1 MAKIAWSPGLVASL
15 VLGLVVTPFA
25 AEAELPRVGMLMP
38 VSATAATANVEAF
51 RQALRER
58 GYVEGTNLAIE
69 YRYAEGVVDPLPDF
83 AAELVR
89 LRVDVIV
96 TWGTPAARAAK
107 RATGTIPI
115 VIAAASDPTETGL
128 ILNLARP
135 GENITGVSVGIG
147 DLKGK
152 CLDLLRELVP
162 GVKRIATFLNSDNP
176 GTAVGLREVRIAARS
191 FGMQL
196 HVVNVREV
204 REFDAAFATVQRDR
218 VGAIY
223 VQQDLMF
230 YQHRDRVVDLAAK
243 SRLPAMY
250 ERREYV
256 EAGGL
261 IAYGVNFQDNFRR
274 AAVYVDKI
282 LRGAKPGDLAVEH
295 PSTFDLVIN
304 LKTARTLGLKI
315 PESVLMS
322 ATEVIE

>member
-1 MAKIAWSPGLVASL
+1 VSFAARLIVILALLAASRL
-15 VLGLVVTPFA
+15 
-25 AEAELPRVGMLMP
+25 AEAESARVGMLMP
-38 VSATAATANVEAF
+38 VSAAAATPNVEAF

-58 GYVEGTNLAIE
+58 GYVEGRNLVIE
-69 YRYAEGVVDPLPDF
+69 YRYAEGAVAPLSDF

-96 TWGTPAARAAK
+96 TWGTPAAKAA
-107 RATGTIPI
+107 RQVTSTIPI
-115 VIAAASDPTETGL
+115 VIAAASDPIETGL
-128 ILNLARP
+128 ITSLARP
-135 GENITGVSVGIG
+135 GQNITGVSIGIA

-162 GVKRIATFLNSDNP
+162 GVRRIAMFLNPDNP
-176 GTAVGLREVRIAARS
+176 GTAVGLQEARVAART

-196 HVVNVREV
+196 HVVEV
-204 REFDAAFATVQRDR
+204 RDLRELDAAFATIRRDR

-230 YQHRDRVVDLAAK
+230 YQNRQKFVDFAAK

-304 LKTARTLGLKI
+304 LKTARSLGLTI
-315 PESVLMS
+315 PQAVLMS